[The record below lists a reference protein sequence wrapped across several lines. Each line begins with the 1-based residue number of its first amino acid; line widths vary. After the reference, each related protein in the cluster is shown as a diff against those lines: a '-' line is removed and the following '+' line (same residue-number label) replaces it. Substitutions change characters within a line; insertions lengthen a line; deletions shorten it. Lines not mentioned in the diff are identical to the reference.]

1 MKRKIAIATAL
12 ALSVIGAMM
21 VVLYTKGAD
30 SRALAS
36 SQPEVVWTAVQTVP
50 AGTPLEEARKKG
62 LIRQTQ
68 IARKALPA
76 GALQEIS
83 SINADLVALS
93 TVAAGE
99 YLLSARFGDQPT
111 GKSAIAVP
119 EGMVSI
125 SLELTDA
132 ARVGSFLTPGSH
144 VTIYDTSDARGAA
157 KAIRTTSVLLEDVL
171 VIGVGTQPLM
181 GEDGNPNQGASGPS
195 SSVAITVAVS
205 PKDSVRLVH
214 GIQTGSIYA
223 GLRGNDA
230 NVQRGEQVNDITIN
244 QVGGAK

>member
-144 VTIYDTSDARGAA
+144 VTI
-157 KAIRTTSVLLEDVL
+157 
-171 VIGVGTQPLM
+171 
-181 GEDGNPNQGASGPS
+181 
-195 SSVAITVAVS
+195 
-205 PKDSVRLVH
+205 
-214 GIQTGSIYA
+214 
-223 GLRGNDA
+223 
-230 NVQRGEQVNDITIN
+230 
-244 QVGGAK
+244 

>member
-12 ALSVIGAMM
+12 AFAVIGALM
-21 VVLYTKGAD
+21 VVVYTRGAD
-30 SRALAS
+30 GRAMANS
-36 SQPEVVWTAVQTVP
+36 APEVVWTAIDTIP

-62 LIRQTQ
+62 LIKETQ
-68 IARKALPA
+68 IPRKALPA

-83 SINADLVALS
+83 STNANLVALS
-93 TVAAGE
+93 TVASGE

-111 GKSAIAVP
+111 GKSAITVP

-125 SLELTDA
+125 SVELSDA
-132 ARVGSFLTPGSH
+132 ARVGSFLTPGSR
-144 VTIYDTSDARGAA
+144 VTIYDTVTVKGVNGRDINS
-157 KAIRTTSVLLEDVL
+157 TSVLLDDVL

-181 GEDGNPNQGASGPS
+181 GQDANAAESGS
-195 SSVAITVAVS
+195 SSGGSVTITVAVS

-223 GLRGNDA
+223 GLRGSDA
-230 NVQRGEQVNDITIN
+230 DIKRGEQVTDLTIN
-244 QVGGAK
+244 QGGA